1 MAFHIC
7 RGLLVSFTLAAL
19 TELAACGRIGD
30 HDDVAFVKAG
40 QVDSATARALADA
53 AQRALEDASLIA
65 QLRKDL
71 VSVSVA
77 LRDAQRAATKA
88 HGDSTDEG
96 QSSAAAANETEKE
109 TPPPPSAQEKDT
121 ADNETHAP
129 GGSAQEKAAEAILDA
144 SKEVKKKKEKD
155 GGATPKERID
165 AALGKDDPL
174 GNRRDV
180 FNEAQDPKAE
190 SEPFEQSELE
200 RQAASSEKKV
210 ADAVSKTRKL
220 AAEARVFQN
229 QAAVQL
235 GEDLAKTKATAK
247 NQMAAAVGKAA
258 TFVAEAARHGDPDAV
273 LKLILDAYNE
283 EMKTLEAEGP
293 TYGLDP
299 FRTTHTTTPKP
310 LPEKPDSAK
319 RRAIELV
326 TKMTGIGENGDDEKK
341 DIMTEAAAM
350 YNILG
355 SGAAPPCSSGAAN
368 ASAAASKTGKDV
380 ALAIAGSM
388 ANSTKGAAKVA
399 EAASP
404 PASSD
409 AVSSSLGAPM
419 VPLPADNKD
428 KEDEMPPPLPGE

>member
-7 RGLLVSFTLAAL
+7 RGLLVFFTL
-19 TELAACGRIGD
+19 TELTACGRIGD
-30 HDDVAFVKAG
+30 HDEVAFVEAGSCTDQATKSTG

-88 HGDSTDEG
+88 HGDSTDADEN
-96 QSSAAAANETEKE
+96 STTTAA
-109 TPPPPSAQEKDT
+109 PPSAP
-121 ADNETHAP
+121 ETDAP
-129 GGSAQEKAAEAILDA
+129 SSAQEKAAEAILDA

-155 GGATPKERID
+155 GLATPKERVE
-165 AALGKDDPL
+165 AALDPL
-174 GNRRDV
+174 ANRKDV
-180 FNEAQDPKAE
+180 FNEAQDPKEE
-190 SEPFEQSELE
+190 SDPFVQSELE

-220 AAEARVFQN
+220 AAEARIFQN

-310 LPEKPDSAK
+310 VLEKPDSAK

-350 YNILG
+350 YNMIG
-355 SGAAPPCSSGAAN
+355 GAAHPSNTST
-368 ASAAASKTGKDV
+368 AASKSDKDV
-380 ALAIAGSM
+380 ASAK
-388 ANSTKGAAKVA
+388 KGAAEKA
-399 EAASP
+399 LGALPPPASP
-404 PASSD
+404 PSSD
-409 AVSSSLGAPM
+409 AASGGPM
-419 VPLPADNKD
+419 VPLPAGNKD
-428 KEDEMPPPLPGE
+428 KDEELPPLLPGERSSSGKTV